1 LSWLVPPWLWS
12 WLRTCLSLNAEAAHE
27 VAEAAHEVAEA
38 AHEVAHEVVAVHEE
52 AEAVQ
57 EAFPVEGAAAE

>member
-1 LSWLVPPWLWS
+1 MPPWLWS
-12 WLRTCLSLNAEAAHE
+12 WLPTCLSLNAEAAHE
-27 VAEAAHEVAEA
+27 VAE
-38 AHEVAHEVVAVHEE
+38 VAHEGVAVHEE